1 MRGQTL
7 RQLSDAINYAHV
19 FSVNA
24 FAFDGSLLKA
34 LAFRLAYSTRSRDD
48 GIRASM
54 KGFLVPNVESS
65 AVRAE
70 VAQMVE
76 RAPEKRK
83 AVGSLPTL
91 GTIWKDSMHIC
102 FESFLL
108 LEYKATLLAHLCFT
122 IDECRENVH

>member
-1 MRGQTL
+1 MFVV
-7 RQLSDAINYAHV
+7 S
-19 FSVNA
+19 A
-24 FAFDGSLLKA
+24 FAFDLSLLKA
-34 LAFRLAYSTRSRDD
+34 LAFRLAYCTRSRGD

-76 RAPEKRK
+76 RAPEKGE

-91 GTIWKDSMHIC
+91 GTTLKDSMQ
-102 FESFLL
+102 FSLESFFISVLVGQTVGTGS
-108 LEYKATLLAHLCFT
+108 K
-122 IDECRENVH
+122 